1 MTSLLNFYDLF
12 FNFGLWE
19 SIFFLSLDSKT
30 YAKFF
35 PFIFS
40 FFSFHKEK
48 FFFGKW
54 ANLLI
59 QFTLH
64 FRFFESHPLPPF
76 TCRKNSKSL
85 HRFVRVIFSI
95 KRFVYSNPEWF
106 FIKIKIFHN
115 SEINLILFSLS
126 IPFATFLQII

>member
-19 SIFFLSLDSKT
+19 SIFLSLDSKT

-76 TCRKNSKSL
+76 TCRKNLNSL
-85 HRFVRVIFSI
+85 HRLLGLYFLSNGLYIVIP
-95 KRFVYSNPEWF
+95 NDF